1 MIQEKYNEEEYAKQI
16 EQHGFLTERHNYEL
30 VLLVKYWKKLGIKPK
45 QRKEKLYE
53 FCKKYIVNF
62 NDVLY
67 FKQINTALKN
77 IQDRLTSGEVRAVDL
92 PKVLQSMD
100 KLLERKDLG
109 KISVSPSE
117 ELQAFLSEVG
127 LPDIVT

>member
-1 MIQEKYNEEEYAKQI
+1 MD
-16 EQHGFLTERHNYEL
+16 T
-30 VLLVKYWKKLGIKPK
+30 LLKTPTKPKASKPRKKLYPSKSAEY
-45 QRKEKLYE
+45 QRKVRALKRASTVDTEK
-53 FCKKYIVNF
+53 V
-62 NDVLY
+62 
-67 FKQINTALKN
+67 INTALKN

-109 KISVSPSE
+109 KISISPSE

>member
-1 MIQEKYNEEEYAKQI
+1 MTTASK
-16 EQHGFLTERHNYEL
+16 T
-30 VLLVKYWKKLGIKPK
+30 VVKPK
-45 QRKEKLYE
+45 ASNSAKGLSNKKHAVYQRKRNALLRASTVDTEK
-53 FCKKYIVNF
+53 V
-62 NDVLY
+62 
-67 FKQINTALKN
+67 INTALKN

-109 KISVSPSE
+109 KISISPSE